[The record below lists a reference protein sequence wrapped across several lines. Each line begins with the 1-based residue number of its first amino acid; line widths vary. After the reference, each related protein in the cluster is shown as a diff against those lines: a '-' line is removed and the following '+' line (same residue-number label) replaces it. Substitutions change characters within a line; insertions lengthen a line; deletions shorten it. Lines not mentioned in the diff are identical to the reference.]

1 MGEGR
6 AWGRGKQWLWRD
18 AVGRGQRT
26 HKGEAEVLGGSKAGG
41 GRTRAARSPDPRAG
55 PSGPPHTHKSDTP
68 EFATVGGVSL
78 AAKAAPASERHP
90 RPRRPPHS
98 PGQTR
103 NARRLGGLPPPTG
116 SHVAWDETSTNPDDE
131 YLGRWTGRPLVSGAH
146 QAAARLRD
154 SCCQRGL
161 VTEVSSDLPDCLSRL
176 PGGT

>member
-18 AVGRGQRT
+18 AVRRGQRT

-90 RPRRPPHS
+90 RPRRPIRQAKL
-98 PGQTR
+98 GTR
-103 NARRLGGLPPPTG
+103 DGWEGSLHPPAATLRGTRPPPTL
-116 SHVAWDETSTNPDDE
+116 TTNIWAAGPAD
-131 YLGRWTGRPLVSGAH
+131 RW
-146 QAAARLRD
+146 
-154 SCCQRGL
+154 
-161 VTEVSSDLPDCLSRL
+161 
-176 PGGT
+176 